1 MKRRNILILSTILI
15 TLSLVITNCSPT
27 PTPTSQ
33 PSVDTPKESDSSS
46 SKPEEPMETSDKEE
60 VVELVFMRFAEGSDV
75 ELELIDQFNAEHPN
89 IHVTPDTV
97 PANDIYQKLVLTTEA
112 DQAADI
118 FMTFWT
124 LGAASNNLALNLDP
138 FIEKEGKEW
147 YENYHEGGWIFHR
160 WAGSNYAV
168 PWRLAIAMVAMN
180 NNLLDKAGLE
190 IPPNDWTWDD
200 YIHYANELTNPEDS
214 EWGICQMGSAED
226 PGTDYQFYSFLFQAG
241 GKMINDEGLAGFNT
255 PEGVEALQFMVDF
268 IGSYMVP
275 PGTTAATANVC
286 HDLLAAD
293 KAGMWIDASLWAG
306 IIRNMHPDANIT
318 IVPVPK
324 YKRAAA
330 LIGGT
335 GLGIA
340 STSKH
345 PEEAWEFIKFMV
357 SDESMLKW
365 SSALGFTPP
374 NISLLTKDPK
384 FVNDPEQQRVLWAM
398 DNQDLY
404 PLSGYP
410 DNAELESILRS
421 YLQAA
426 YLGQI
431 TPADALA
438 GAEEEWNVILKKYQ
452 DLNWWN
458 AWMDK

>member
-1 MKRRNILILSTILI
+1 MKRKI
-15 TLSLVITNCSPT
+15 TLIIFSMLIIMSMMITSCTPAEPT
-27 PTPTSQ
+27 NEKPA
-33 PSVDTPKESDSSS
+33 VDEPAVSE
-46 SKPEEPMETSDKEE
+46 PEEPAPIPGESDE
-60 VVELVFMRFAEGSDV
+60 VVELVFMRFSEGNDV
-75 ELELIDQFNAEHPN
+75 ELDLIEEFNAAHPN
-89 IHVTPDTV
+89 IHVTADTV
-97 PANDIYQKLVLTTEA
+97 PANDNYQKLVLTTEA
-112 DQAADI
+112 GQAPDV

-138 FIEKEGKEW
+138 LIEKEGKDW
-147 YENYHEGGWIFHR
+147 YANYHEGGWIFHQ

-168 PWRLAIAMVAMN
+168 PWRLAVAMVTMN
-180 NNLLDKAGLE
+180 LNLLEKADLE

-200 YIHYANELTNPEDS
+200 YISYANALTNPENN

-255 PEGVEALQFMVDF
+255 PEGIEALQFMVDF
-268 IGSYMVP
+268 IDSFMVP

-293 KAGMWIDASLWAG
+293 KAGTWIDASLWAG
-306 IIRNMHPDANIT
+306 IIRNMHPEANIT
-318 IVPVPK
+318 LVPVPQ

-345 PEEAWEFIKFMV
+345 PEEAFEFIKFMV
-357 SDESMLKW
+357 SDDAMLRW

-374 NISLLTKDPK
+374 NISLLTENPK
-384 FVNDPEQQRVLWAM
+384 FANDPEQQRVLWAM
-398 DNQDLY
+398 NNQKLY

-426 YLGQI
+426 YLGQV
-431 TPADALA
+431 TPEAALA

-452 DLNWWN
+452 DLNWWA
-458 AWMDK
+458 AWED